1 MNTVRVSRAAFSAAD
16 EIPLPQA
23 LNACAFVVKSE
34 TEGLWQKT
42 LVVEFTERRRAL
54 STNDGILDILSA
66 VNHAAHQTIW
76 NGTSG
81 TVKKGH
87 GDWMTV
93 YMAKVREQTAQRL
106 GVKTGEIAL
115 MGTAADLDNLA
126 VATRLCAPFVVTALV
141 TAGAKGNAIRT
152 GVDAGNYIEPDP
164 AVECISIGDAPVP
177 GTVNI
182 VLLTNARLSDGAMA
196 RAIITA
202 TEAKTAAFEDL
213 RVPSSYTK
221 NVQATGTGTDS
232 MIVVSGTSG
241 PTVTYLGGHSRIGE
255 LVGKA
260 VHQAVMEAL
269 EKQNGFRRPTDDPAF
284 GQNERPAKKK

>member
-182 VLLTNARLSDGAMA
+182 VLLTNARLSDG
-196 RAIITA
+196 RH
-202 TEAKTAAFEDL
+202 
-213 RVPSSYTK
+213 
-221 NVQATGTGTDS
+221 GTGDHHRHRGEDGRFRGS
-232 MIVVSGTSG
+232 QG
-241 PTVTYLGGHSRIGE
+241 PEQLHKERPSHRYRDGQHDCGLRHLGADGHLS
-255 LVGKA
+255 
-260 VHQAVMEAL
+260 
-269 EKQNGFRRPTDDPAF
+269 RRP
-284 GQNERPAKKK
+284 